1 MNFSIANLGKI
12 CLVVSLWTHANS
24 IDIAPSVAESR
35 QSALIFECAR
45 DPQTKIYSTLIKYSA
60 DKTNELIR
68 WKSKLVSDPKQ
79 TCREVSDKFQASW
92 SSGKLNYLK
101 TGKSTLT
108 GRAIICGLADR
119 ATLCNDAT
127 KLFDLVPG
135 TNRRT
140 AFVALL
146 QKINLKNN
154 NIDPIFQGS
163 DDELIIDLRESIEQ
177 LRSTTDSHPARRI

>member
-1 MNFSIANLGKI
+1 MNYSIANLGKMW
-12 CLVVSLWTHANS
+12 LVISLWTSADS
-24 IDIAPSVAESR
+24 IDITPSMAESR
-35 QSALIFECAR
+35 QSTLIFECIR
-45 DPQTKIYSTLIKYSA
+45 DPQTKIYSTVIKYPV

-68 WKSKLVSDPKQ
+68 WKSKLVSNPKQ

-92 SSGKLNYLK
+92 SNGKLNYLK
-101 TGKSTLT
+101 TGKSTAT
-108 GRAIICGLADR
+108 GRSIVCGLADR
-119 ATLCNDAT
+119 VTLCNDAA

-154 NIDPIFQGS
+154 NIDPIFQSS
-163 DDELIIDLRESIEQ
+163 DDELIIDLQESIEQ
-177 LRSTTDSHPARRI
+177 LRSAT

>member
-1 MNFSIANLGKI
+1 MNLSIANLGKI
-12 CLVVSLWTHANS
+12 SLVVSLWIQT
-24 IDIAPSVAESR
+24 DLLDMAPSLAESR
-35 QSALIFECAR
+35 QSTLIFECAR
-45 DPQTKIYSTLIKYSA
+45 DPQTKIYSTYIKYSA
-60 DKTNELIR
+60 VKTNELIR
-68 WKSKLVSDPKQ
+68 WKSKLVSNPRQ
-79 TCREVSDKFQASW
+79 TCREVSDKFQESW

-101 TGKSTLT
+101 TGKSTST

-119 ATLCNDAT
+119 VTLCNDAT

-163 DDELIIDLRESIEQ
+163 DDELTIDLRESIEQ
-177 LRSTTDSHPARRI
+177 LRPAT

>member
-1 MNFSIANLGKI
+1 MNYSIANLGKI
-12 CLVVSLWTHANS
+12 CLVISLWISADS
-24 IDIAPSVAESR
+24 IDIAPSMAESR
-35 QSALIFECAR
+35 QSTLIFECVR
-45 DPQTKIYSTLIKYSA
+45 DPQSKIYSTVIKYPV

-68 WKSKLVSDPKQ
+68 WKSKLVSNPKQ
-79 TCREVSDKFQASW
+79 TCREVSDKFQAAW

-101 TGKSTLT
+101 TGKSTTT

-119 ATLCNDAT
+119 VTLCNDAA

-154 NIDPIFQGS
+154 SIDPIFQGS
-163 DDELIIDLRESIEQ
+163 DDELIIDLRDSIEQ
-177 LRSTTDSHPARRI
+177 LRSST